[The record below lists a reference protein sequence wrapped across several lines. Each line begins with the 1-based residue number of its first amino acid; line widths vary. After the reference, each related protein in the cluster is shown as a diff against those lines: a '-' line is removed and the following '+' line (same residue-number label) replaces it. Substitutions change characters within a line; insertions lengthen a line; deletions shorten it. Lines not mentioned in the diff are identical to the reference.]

1 MDTRMVLVE
10 VEEDRA
16 EPAMHEP
23 TGSACSDLAPPCH
36 VIDREVTDQ
45 T

>member
-23 TGSACSDLAPPCH
+23 IGSARSGLAPPCH
-36 VIDREVTDQ
+36 FIDGDVADQ